1 MTTLAAELVDT
12 ESGLEAL
19 RPEWE
24 ALRRRVPGATPFQ
37 SPFWLLPWW
46 RCFGTGLPRIATLRD
61 ADRRLLGLLPL
72 YLLLDGAA
80 RKLLPI
86 GAGIT
91 DYHDALLAADA
102 PRDAAGALLRTVLAG
117 SADAMICDLIELP
130 PGAALRDAA
139 TPPGWRAAW
148 AEGPPCPVLA
158 LPGAGTGLRGAVPA
172 RTLRKLRMNRHRA
185 GRIGGWTVETAGSG
199 TLPGLLDELVR
210 LHTRRWEGRGEA
222 GVLADPDVLAFH
234 RAAAPGLLEAGL
246 LRLRALRLQ
255 GRVAAVIYALLAG
268 PDRILF
274 YLSGFDAAW
283 AHQSPGTI
291 LLGEMLE
298 EAVREGRREAHFLR
312 GGEAYKYAWGA
323 ADRMNAACR
332 LTRA

>member
-1 MTTLAAELVDT
+1 VTTLAAELVRTDA
-12 ESGLEAL
+12 GLQAL
-19 RPEWE
+19 RPDWE
-24 ALRRRVPGATPFQ
+24 ALWRRASDALPFQ

-46 RCFGTGLPRIATLRD
+46 RRFGTGMPRMAVLRD
-61 ADRRLLGLLPL
+61 GDGHLLGLLPL
-72 YLLLDGAA
+72 YLLPEGAT

-91 DYHDALLAADA
+91 DCHDALLSPDA
-102 PRDAAGALLRTVLAG
+102 PPDAAATLLRTALAG
-117 SADAMICDLIELP
+117 SDDAAQCDLIELP
-130 PGAALRDAA
+130 PGAALREAIP
-139 TPPGWRAAW
+139 PPGWRASW
-148 AEGPPCPVLA
+148 MDGPPCPVLA

-185 GRIGGWTVETAGSG
+185 ERIGGWTVETAESD
-199 TLPGLLDELVR
+199 TLPALLDELVR

-234 RAAAPGLLEAGL
+234 RDAAPGLLEAGL

-255 GRVAAVIYALLAG
+255 GRVAAAIHALLAG

-283 AHQSPGTI
+283 ARESPGTI